1 MRGCCAFPALGS
13 TQKAHKQRCSAQFR
27 VGAKKIIDSN
37 YSGWQ
42 NTRIS
47 RWQTFQPGRQQNQSP
62 NPRSNFS
69 VMNKAELVD
78 SVAKTLGNGSRA
90 EAERAVNA
98 VIDSIKSGIRKDK
111 SVQLVGFGTFRVAER
126 AARMGINPK
135 TGEKIKIKK
144 SKTVKFAVGK
154 ELKGRL

>member
-1 MRGCCAFPALGS
+1 
-13 TQKAHKQRCSAQFR
+13 
-27 VGAKKIIDSN
+27 
-37 YSGWQ
+37 
-42 NTRIS
+42 
-47 RWQTFQPGRQQNQSP
+47 
-62 NPRSNFS
+62 
-69 VMNKAELVD
+69 MNKAELVD